1 MTTKPS
7 IYRDDHR
14 FMTLAEVADYARV
27 DRMTIRRWRERGI
40 LTGYRTVSAGKWY
53 FLREE
58 VESLF
63 QPVKVE
69 RTKGGKRK
77 RKQQQDKN
85 EDANV

>member
-63 QPVKVE
+63 QPVEVE
-69 RTKGGKRK
+69 KREDGRK
-77 RKQQQDKN
+77 RKARQTST
-85 EDANV
+85 DADV